1 METGQMPCRFSS
13 PLSIWKRDGLSAGA
27 GVKSKM
33 LFRRVPIS
41 RQRPHMYV
49 LSAALK
55 RRLRRLVTSIVAALP
70 DPAKHLSNP
79 RRALQ
84 SCRNFVS
91 IRYFDTRSSSS
102 IPDHQQLRPAS
113 ELKSRS
119 YPSRIDSYISLAQS
133 LPSPITKRRTR

>member
-1 METGQMPCRFSS
+1 
-13 PLSIWKRDGLSAGA
+13 KRDRLSAGA
-27 GVKSKM
+27 EVKSKM

-49 LSAALK
+49 LSAD
-55 RRLRRLVTSIVAALP
+55 LVDSLHPIVAALP

>member
-1 METGQMPCRFSS
+1 MPCRFSS